1 MASITTIGDMSMGPS
16 LYPIILLIGFKTGY
30 VTACRNLTIGLYGS
44 GLTQLIN
51 AEIITIHIYILSI
64 LDIAIKKIAHIDIY
78 SFPNSFD
85 LFAAASITAATISLS
100 PFSSNTLR
108 PAAVVPPGDVTIS
121 LSLSGGIPVSRSFA
135 VPMKV

>member
-1 MASITTIGDMSMGPS
+1 MILLRKYFTNNMASITTIGDMSMGPS
-16 LYPIILLIGFKTGY
+16 LYPIILLIGFKTGS

-78 SFPNSFD
+78 SFLPNSLD
-85 LFAAASITAATISLS
+85 LFVAA
-100 PFSSNTLR
+100 
-108 PAAVVPPGDVTIS
+108 
-121 LSLSGGIPVSRSFA
+121 
-135 VPMKV
+135 